1 MTDDNPLPENNN
13 ADIVTKDKFASFGE
27 VNTDQLKMAVMY
39 ATAAEVIKT
48 TILDVFQN
56 EVYPSDSDILRYLVI
71 ESNH

>member
-13 ADIVTKDKFASFGE
+13 TDIVTKDKFASFGDM
-27 VNTDQLKMAVMY
+27 NTDQLKMAVMY

>member
-1 MTDDNPLPENNN
+1 MTNDNPLPENNN

>member
-1 MTDDNPLPENNN
+1 MTNDNPLPENNN
-13 ADIVTKDKFASFGE
+13 ADIVTKDKFASFGDM
-27 VNTDQLKMAVMY
+27 NTDQLKMAVMY